1 MKDMFKQEIAIFS
14 EDASLIYPLFF
25 LSSLHNRN
33 HKHTYTASLQ
43 KKSSKNLIFFV
54 WNEFQT
60 FKAALLQWQTKRL
73 QGLPIKP
80 FFLYT
85 FEYAHL

>member
-25 LSSLHNRN
+25 LSSIHNRN

-43 KKSSKNLIFFV
+43 KKIFQELDFFRLEWV
-54 WNEFQT
+54 SDVQGCTAAVANQETPRFAHQT
-60 FKAALLQWQTKRL
+60 
-73 QGLPIKP
+73 I
-80 FFLYT
+80 FLST
-85 FEYAHL
+85 FEYSHL